1 MTMLHMIYTPHERQL
16 MNKAVEEFLAER
28 GKTHGDFTNHAQVT
42 QELKAVMKEHGLG
55 KLSDVQRE
63 ALEMIQHKIG
73 RILAGNPDHKD
84 HWDDIAGYAKLVS
97 DRL

>member
-1 MTMLHMIYTPHERQL
+1 MDTSELLLI
-16 MNKAVEEFLAER
+16 R
-28 GKTHGDFTNHAQVT
+28 GQTHGDFTSHA
-42 QELKAVMKEHGLG
+42 EIAMGLKEVMEDQPNWKR
-55 KLSDVQRE
+55 LSNVQKQ
-63 ALEMIQHKIG
+63 ALHMIQDKIG